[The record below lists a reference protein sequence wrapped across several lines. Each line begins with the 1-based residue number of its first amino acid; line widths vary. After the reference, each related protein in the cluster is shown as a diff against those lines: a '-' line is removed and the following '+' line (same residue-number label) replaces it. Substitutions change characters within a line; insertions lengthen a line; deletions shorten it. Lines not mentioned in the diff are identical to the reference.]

1 MLRFVPNHISKFEKR
16 QVGQVGV
23 CDFTWTVTEA
33 VNRTAVEV
41 TAALSKIAETEEDD
55 EDAPAAKSAKRG
67 SPVKKKVVSPEARK
81 STVQAAVAPQDEKQG
96 LLTHPILLC
105 LLFVKKKPLICPEGI
120 LRIPWKILF
129 TFVHSSNLNCLS
141 LDP

>member
-23 CDFTWTVTEA
+23 CDFTWTAAEA

-41 TAALSKIAETEEDD
+41 TAALSEIAETEEDD

-81 STVQAAVAPQDEKQG
+81 STVQAAVAPQNEKQG
-96 LLTHPILLC
+96 LLTHPILFY
-105 LLFVKKKPLICPEGI
+105 LLFVKKTLICPEGI
-120 LRIPWKILF
+120 LRIPWKIP
-129 TFVHSSNLNCLS
+129 FVSFF
-141 LDP
+141 PAT

>member
-1 MLRFVPNHISKFEKR
+1 MLGFVPNHISKFEKR

-23 CDFTWTVTEA
+23 CDCTWTAAEA

-41 TAALSKIAETEEDD
+41 TAALSKIAETEEDE

-81 STVQAAVAPQDEKQG
+81 STVQAAVAPQNEKQG

-105 LLFVKKKPLICPEGI
+105 LLFVKKN
-120 LRIPWKILF
+120 
-129 TFVHSSNLNCLS
+129 H
-141 LDP
+141 